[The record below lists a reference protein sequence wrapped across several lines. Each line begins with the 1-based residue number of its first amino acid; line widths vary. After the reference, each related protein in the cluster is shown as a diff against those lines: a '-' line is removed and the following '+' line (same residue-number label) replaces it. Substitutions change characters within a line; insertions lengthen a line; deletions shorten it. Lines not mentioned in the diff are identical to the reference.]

1 MQVST
6 GGWLK
11 NWLAASAEK
20 GRVAVNGSNFLTGN
34 LILNLAILAWAIA
47 QVLKVIVVLI
57 KQKKLDWRF
66 ILSGG
71 GMPSSHS
78 AFVCA
83 CAASTGWICGW
94 QSPIFAIAAVF
105 AAVVM
110 YDAANV
116 RHAAG
121 EQAKILNYMMEH
133 WTEMRP
139 ELFGKQ
145 LKELLGHTPLQVF
158 FGALLGIAV
167 GLLGAYFLG

>member
-1 MQVST
+1 MR
-6 GGWLK
+6 
-11 NWLAASAEK
+11 EI
-20 GRVAVNGSNFLTGN
+20 LTAN
-34 LILNLAILAWAIA
+34 IILSMSILAWAAA
-47 QVLKVIVVLI
+47 QVLKVVVVLI
-57 KQKKLDWRF
+57 QEGRVDWHM

-83 CAASTGWICGW
+83 CACSTGFTCGFS
-94 QSPIFAIAAVF
+94 SPIFALAAAF
-105 AAVVM
+105 AFIVM

-121 EQAKILNYMMEH
+121 EQAKILNYIMDN

-139 ELFGKQ
+139 EFFVAH

-158 FGALLGIAV
+158 FGALLGIAI
-167 GLLGAYFLG
+167 GASGCWLLR